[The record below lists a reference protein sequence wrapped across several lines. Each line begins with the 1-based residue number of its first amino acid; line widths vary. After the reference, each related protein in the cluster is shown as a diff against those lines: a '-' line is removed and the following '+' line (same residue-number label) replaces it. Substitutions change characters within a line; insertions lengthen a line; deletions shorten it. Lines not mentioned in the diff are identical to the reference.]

1 MDWLFNTHFINNGG
15 AALHLL
21 IWLYRRCKTEKEQ
34 KIMKVIKG
42 TVSQDCSW
50 TEMKLKSCGTV

>member
-21 IWLYRRCKTEKEQ
+21 IWLYRRCETEKEKEKSLLKELCH
-34 KIMKVIKG
+34 KIVDLSG
-42 TVSQDCSW
+42 FLPES
-50 TEMKLKSCGTV
+50 